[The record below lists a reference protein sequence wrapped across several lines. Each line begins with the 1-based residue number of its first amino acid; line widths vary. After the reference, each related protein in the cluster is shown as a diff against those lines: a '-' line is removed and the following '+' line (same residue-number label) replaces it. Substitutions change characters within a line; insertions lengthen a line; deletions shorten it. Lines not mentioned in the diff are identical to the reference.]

1 MNNLNGKTIVI
12 DGVEYRLTALVDKRT
27 MAVVSKRTPVGT
39 FKFVVPRNTINE
51 DVAKGLSDIQY
62 CTEEEAEKIAKTID
76 NDKVVL
82 DFLQSLL

>member
-12 DGVEYRLTALVDKRT
+12 DGVEYRLTAVVDKRT

-39 FKFVVPRNTINE
+39 FKFVVPRNAISE
-51 DVAKGLSDIQY
+51 DVAKDFDVQY
-62 CTEEEAEKIAKTID
+62 CTEEEAEKIDKTID
-76 NDKVVL
+76 NEKVIL

>member
-1 MNNLNGKTIVI
+1 MSNLNGKTIVI
-12 DGVEYRLTALVDKRT
+12 DGVEYRLTAVDNRT

-39 FKFVVPRNTINE
+39 FKFVVPRNAINE

-82 DFLQSLL
+82 DFLQSFL